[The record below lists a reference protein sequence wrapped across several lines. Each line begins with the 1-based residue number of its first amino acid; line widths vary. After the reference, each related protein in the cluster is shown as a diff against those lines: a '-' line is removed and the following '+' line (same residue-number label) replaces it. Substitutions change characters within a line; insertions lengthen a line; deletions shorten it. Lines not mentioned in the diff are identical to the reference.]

1 MARSATAHDNGDRG
15 GREASPAA
23 LTGSTIGRR
32 LGQARGYRPKDR
44 LAAGI
49 GAEVRRRRRRRGLSQ
64 AALAAAVGRD
74 RSTVSRWEA
83 GERLPTLAALVAL
96 ARVLRCA
103 PGALLPGGARE
114 E

>member
-1 MARSATAHDNGDRG
+1 MATKTTAHDHGDRG
-15 GREASPAA
+15 KRGATAAA

-49 GAEVRRRRRRRGLSQ
+49 GAEVRRRRRRCGLSQ
-64 AALAAAVGRD
+64 AALAVAVGRD

-83 GERLPTLAALVAL
+83 GERLPTLTALVAL
-96 ARVLRCA
+96 ARALRCD
-103 PGALLPGGARE
+103 PGTLLPGGLGE

>member
-1 MARSATAHDNGDRG
+1 MATKATAHGAGDRG
-15 GREASPAA
+15 ARDASPAA

-32 LGQARGYRPKDR
+32 LGQDRGYRPEDR
-44 LAAGI
+44 LATGI
-49 GAEVRRRRRRRGLSQ
+49 GAEVRRQRRRRGLSQ

-96 ARVLRCA
+96 ARALRCDPA
-103 PGALLPGGARE
+103 ALLPGGAGE